1 MVWEIFFINF
11 KNILLILLLKFW
23 LNGGLNQI
31 CSDFYSCWFSLV
43 LEQVYMTSMFYT
55 HFLIMIFRIRALL
68 YLTHL
73 SYKISQIT
81 FCLAFS
87 EDIVKGYVI
96 SLSEWKYLPVP
107 RLNITSKS
115 HDIDHF
121 VQEPHFLYSFSSILI
136 WWTCFCFCWLQTY
149 NPHKLHMHP
158 HNSLLPICA
167 VFYNYMID

>member
-1 MVWEIFFINF
+1 MVWGIFLINF
-11 KNILLILLLKFW
+11 KNMFPILLLKFC

-31 CSDFYSCWFSLV
+31 CSDFYSGLLSLV
-43 LEQVYMTSMFYT
+43 FEQVYMTSMFYT
-55 HFLIMIFRIRALL
+55 HFLIIIFRIRALL
-68 YLTHL
+68 YLTRF

-81 FCLAFS
+81 FCLAFL
-87 EDIVKGYVI
+87 EDIVKGYII

-149 NPHKLHMHP
+149 NPHMLHMHP

-167 VFYNYMID
+167 VFYNYMTD

>member
-1 MVWEIFFINF
+1 MFR
-11 KNILLILLLKFW
+11 LLFLLVFTCAWASVYDIDVLYPFSY
-23 LNGGLNQI
+23 N
-31 CSDFYSCWFSLV
+31 DF
-43 LEQVYMTSMFYT
+43 
-55 HFLIMIFRIRALL
+55 HIRALL

-149 NPHKLHMHP
+149 NPHMLHMHP

-167 VFYNYMID
+167 VFYNYMTD